1 MVDLNDFL
9 PDDRILL
16 TTFLSFCFGFL
27 LKTSDQTSYDFG
39 IAEFIDVE
47 FFWFHSTARPAYQ
60 RKNWRRFYTNRP
72 KSFRFFLF
80 IRKRIWIFQTIRK
93 LSVLRMSVLGNFFS
107 KWRRTKNQL
116 FHCSHSST
124 YKTVDNFMYGKI
136 CMFSVQREKMNYT
149 HRERIRIYF
158 SSFTK
163 CRRVRECY
171 LFICCFSNI
180 FMYCHRRIFFNNFFL
195 YFPVFF
201 FINYT
206 ADIEWRRTFHKIIS
220 FIVYKIHWIE
230 FFSVVFA
237 FWSFS
242 HQARKKILKCSVC
255 VSVRN
260 ILLRYV
266 SYTLLFDDESC
277 LLACSVHICI
287 NERREKNFIV
297 RYMYATCTRKT
308 REKTLCNNPHFFDEN
323 YENSAFEQFSIT
335 LNSQFT

>member
-27 LKTSDQTSYDFG
+27 LKTSDQTSYDYG

-80 IRKRIWIFQTIRK
+80 IRKRIWIFQTIRQ

-171 LFICCFSNI
+171 LFICCFSI
-180 FMYCHRRIFFNNFFL
+180 HFHVLPSTNFF
-195 YFPVFF
+195 
-201 FINYT
+201 
-206 ADIEWRRTFHKIIS
+206 
-220 FIVYKIHWIE
+220 
-230 FFSVVFA
+230 
-237 FWSFS
+237 
-242 HQARKKILKCSVC
+242 
-255 VSVRN
+255 
-260 ILLRYV
+260 
-266 SYTLLFDDESC
+266 
-277 LLACSVHICI
+277 
-287 NERREKNFIV
+287 
-297 RYMYATCTRKT
+297 
-308 REKTLCNNPHFFDEN
+308 
-323 YENSAFEQFSIT
+323 
-335 LNSQFT
+335 